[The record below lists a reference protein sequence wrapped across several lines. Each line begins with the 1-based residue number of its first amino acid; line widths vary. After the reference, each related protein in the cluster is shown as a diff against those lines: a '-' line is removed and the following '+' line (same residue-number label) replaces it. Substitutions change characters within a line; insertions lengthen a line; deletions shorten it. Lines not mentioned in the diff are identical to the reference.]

1 MGSASDG
8 PAERPHDIEAL
19 RTTLEESRSVIDH
32 QVQTFNDVDSK
43 AAQTFRLEVILLGLL
58 VTALTFVLR
67 TDPMTIDPYLNPY
80 TAWGIISLEISFI
93 TAVIVYSSTSIQT
106 GVGPNDIGRLISRR
120 YTERDWLILLLRS
133 TGEWIRFNEQQQAW
147 NGLLLSVSHA
157 ALVLAVLLLS
167 AGIGGPHLTEFL
179 AAITFW

>member
-1 MGSASDG
+1 MGSGSDG
-8 PAERPHDIEAL
+8 HAKRPHDIEAL

-43 AAQTFRLEVILLGLL
+43 AARTFRLDVILLGLM

-67 TDPMTIDPYLNPY
+67 TDPVTIDPYLNPY
-80 TAWGIISLEISFI
+80 TAWGVISLEISFI
-93 TAVIVYSSTSIQT
+93 AAIVVYSSTRIQT

-120 YTERDWLILLLRS
+120 YSERDWLILLLRS
-133 TGEWIRFNEQQQAW
+133 TSQWMRFNERQQAW

-167 AGIGGPHLTEFL
+167 VGIGGPHLTEL
-179 AAITFW
+179 LDVIAFW